1 MQNEICSHG
10 RLFSELADPQKL
22 LTYLLQ
28 PRVLTLDPAI
38 ISVYLQAAIKVFGSW
53 AADLADRWDDEDLPK
68 VRNTVDTLVDRVREF
83 ASNPDIEVQERVRE
97 LIRPLSC

>member
-1 MQNEICSHG
+1 M
-10 RLFSELADPQKL
+10 
-22 LTYLLQ
+22 
-28 PRVLTLDPAI
+28 
-38 ISVYLQAAIKVFGSW
+38 FGSW